1 MEDFTMAAEDEEKA
15 EAADNPPPKDTR
27 YKPGQSGNP
36 KGRPKGSINLSTKVR
51 LELRKTVIIINGGKP
66 CKMTK
71 VDVIATQ
78 LVDAAMKNDL
88 KATVLVM
95 KFDQEEVDA
104 QIAASG
110 KTADFVIPDK
120 EILLLIAKRLSRLTG
135 EA

>member
-1 MEDFTMAAEDEEKA
+1 
-15 EAADNPPPKDTR
+15 
-27 YKPGQSGNP
+27 
-36 KGRPKGSINLSTKVR
+36 
-51 LELRKTVIIINGGKP
+51 
-66 CKMTK
+66 MTK